1 MPDSIRESIPDLLNL
16 KKCTVLHHP
25 LEKDEWG
32 SATIHSVPCIRI
44 DKVFSIDTIQK
55 YGTWIT
61 ASVVSIESKPDKV
74 MPYYH
79 NSHVVMLV
87 IKGAATFKDDSGNTQ
102 LSPGD
107 VIVIPKLI
115 NYQISCKSG
124 QALECISCEIND
136 GGLDFQSR
144 YPL

>member
-61 ASVVSIESKPDKV
+61 ASVVSIESKPDK
-74 MPYYH
+74 
-79 NSHVVMLV
+79 
-87 IKGAATFKDDSGNTQ
+87 DDSGNTQ

-136 GGLDFQSR
+136 GGLDFQRR